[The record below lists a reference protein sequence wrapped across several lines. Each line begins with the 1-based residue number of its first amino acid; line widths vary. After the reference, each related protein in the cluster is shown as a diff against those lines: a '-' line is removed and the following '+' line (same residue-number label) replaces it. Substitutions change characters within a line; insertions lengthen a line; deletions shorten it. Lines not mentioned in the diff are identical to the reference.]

1 MKISLDKYLSKQ
13 ETAEILGV
21 SERTIARYL
30 KDGKLPGAIL
40 GKAWRIKE
48 TDVQEFFE
56 RMKVETPDTL
66 KKFTRRRNGGESSD

>member
-1 MKISLDKYLSKQ
+1 MSDKYLSKQ

-30 KDGKLPGAIL
+30 KAGKLPGAIL

-48 TDVQEFFE
+48 TDVQDFFE
-56 RMKVETPDTL
+56 RMKAETPDTL
-66 KKFTRRRNGGESSD
+66 KKFTQRRNGGESND